1 MIITDEVA
9 QLPVG
14 PDKIPL
20 IQNLGPA
27 TVFVARSDSDVVD
40 TGIRLEAGES
50 FETAEAVRSG
60 GSSLYAVTES
70 GTADVRIITSG

>member
-1 MIITDEVA
+1 MIITDEVVL
-9 QLPVG
+9 LPVG

-27 TVFVARSDSDVVD
+27 DVYVSRSNTDVV
-40 TGIRLEAGES
+40 TNGIRLEAGES
-50 FETAEAVRSG
+50 FETAEAVRQG
-60 GSSLYAVTES
+60 GTTLYAVTDT